1 MPLLNGVECGGFF
14 IFASPSIYIQDYDD
28 DSLLFQDPV
37 EENIVLS
44 PSDEQKQKQMNI
56 YQSNNQTGFTQF
68 KKMNSLVDQGEANEN
83 EFFVNQ
89 QRKSNAGKTRSLT
102 TIYGS

>member
-28 DSLLFQDPV
+28 DSLMFQDPV

-44 PSDEQKQKQMNI
+44 PSDEQKQKQMNV

-68 KKMNSLVDQGEANEN
+68 KKMNSLVDAADNNEN
-83 EFFVNQ
+83 QFFLSQ
-89 QRKSNAGKTRSLT
+89 QQKKSNEAK
-102 TIYGS
+102 